1 MSGVGRT
8 FGLILKQIWRRLRQ
22 IVSYIVRNP
31 LSTSNQNPTRLVLA
45 PVDLRQA
52 DIFVASEIIAGR
64 FPLAGTV
71 LETEGR
77 NPFLEGSVSPPFDQ
91 KLHAFRWLRH
101 LRASS
106 DQRAGDRAKQLTDE
120 WMASYLKRMSGSEWE
135 FETVTQRLI
144 AFLSHSPII
153 LEKADQDFYQRF
165 LFCIAQHVRYLRR
178 VIPAAERNSA
188 RLKARIALAMAS
200 ICLPSSKTYIRSI
213 SAELESEL
221 GKQILPDGGHISR
234 NPLVL
239 LDLLA
244 DLLPLRQTYLN
255 LDHALPKNL
264 LPVMDQMFAALR
276 FFRHSSGDIALF
288 NGSNYVSANYLMSIL
303 QNDEKTKENSPN
315 LDDSGYA
322 RLDAARSVV
331 LSDVG
336 SAPKGELS
344 KYAHAGCLSF
354 EFSSGANRLIV
365 NSGFPTFKQKEFGK
379 FSRLTAA
386 HSTLIVDDTS
396 SARISSSSL
405 AGPIFI
411 HEPNVITFEKEVDN
425 GQTGFT
431 ASHDG
436 YAKDFNII
444 HQRQLRLKDDGSLF
458 SGLDTIEPAKAGDIP
473 NTPITIRFH
482 IHPSVDVGQ
491 SENGMIF
498 LTTKDGERWAFT
510 STVKAVVEK
519 DIFFSGLLGSVNSQ
533 QITLSFETG
542 RDRKAAW
549 IFKALHTSYI

>member
-1 MSGVGRT
+1 MGRT
-8 FGLILKQIWRRLRQ
+8 LALILKQVWRGLRQ
-22 IVSYIVRNP
+22 AVSFIARNP
-31 LSTSNQNPTRLVLA
+31 LNTSNQIPTRLDLA

-71 LETEGR
+71 LDAEGK
-77 NPFLEGSVSPPFDQ
+77 NPFLVHNNNADFEQ

-101 LRASS
+101 LRASDDLS
-106 DQRAGDRAKQLTDE
+106 AGDRAKQLTGE
-120 WMASYLKRMSGSEWE
+120 WMSVHLKRMNGAAWE
-135 FETVTQRLI
+135 YETVTQRLI

-165 LFCIAQHVRYLRR
+165 LFCISQHVRYLRR
-178 VIPAAERNSA
+178 VVPARERNA
-188 RLKARIALAMAS
+188 GRLHAKIALAMAS
-200 ICLPSSKTYIRSI
+200 ICLPSSKTYVRSM
-213 SAELESEL
+213 SAALEQELD
-221 GKQILPDGGHISR
+221 KQILPDGGHISR
-234 NPLVL
+234 NPLVI

-264 LPVMDQMFAALR
+264 LSVMEQMFAALR
-276 FFRHSSGDIALF
+276 FFKHSSGDIALF
-288 NGSNYVSANYLMSIL
+288 NGASHVSANYLMSIL
-303 QNDEKTKENSPN
+303 QNDEKTKENNPN

-336 SAPKGELS
+336 YAPKSELS

-365 NSGFPTFKQKEFGK
+365 NSGFPTFRQKEFGE

-386 HSTLIVDDTS
+386 HSTLIANDTS

-405 AGPIFI
+405 VGPVFI
-411 HEPNVITFEKEVDN
+411 QEPTVITFEKDTDA
-425 GQTGFT
+425 GQIGFT
-431 ASHDG
+431 TSHNG
-436 YAKDFNII
+436 YARDFNII
-444 HQRQLRLKDDGSLF
+444 HQRQLRMKDDGRLF
-458 SGLDTIEPAKAGDIP
+458 SGLDTIEAAKPGNIN

-482 IHPSVDVGQ
+482 IHPSVEVGQ

-498 LTTKDGERWAFT
+498 LSTKDGERWAFT
-510 STVKAVVEK
+510 STVKAAIEK
-519 DIFFSGLLGSVNSQ
+519 DIFFSGLLGPVNSQ
-533 QITLSFETG
+533 QISLSFET
-542 RDRKAAW
+542 DHERKAAW

>member
-8 FGLILKQIWRRLRQ
+8 LGLILKQVWRRLRQ
-22 IVSYIVRNP
+22 MVSHIARNP
-31 LSTSNQNPTRLVLA
+31 LSTSNQTPTRLVLA

-52 DIFVASEIIAGR
+52 DVFVASEIIAGR

-71 LETEGR
+71 FEADGKS
-77 NPFLEGSVSPPFDQ
+77 PFLESNLNVDFEQ
-91 KLHAFRWLRH
+91 RLHAFRWLRH
-101 LRASS
+101 LRASD

-120 WMASYLKRMSGSEWE
+120 WMSSHLNRMNGSALQL
-135 FETVTQRLI
+135 ETVTQRLI

-178 VIPAAERNSA
+178 VTPATERNTI
-188 RLKARIALAMAS
+188 RLQAKIALAMAS
-200 ICLPSSKTYIRSI
+200 ICLPSSKTYVRSM
-213 SAELESEL
+213 AAALEQELD
-221 GKQILPDGGHISR
+221 KQIFPDGGHISR
-234 NPLVL
+234 NPQVL

-255 LDHALPKNL
+255 LDQALPKNL
-264 LPVMDQMFAALR
+264 LSVMDQMFAALR

-336 SAPKGELS
+336 HAPKGELS

-365 NSGFPTFKQKEFGK
+365 NSGFPTFRQKEFGE

-386 HSTLIVDDTS
+386 HSTLIANDTS
-396 SARISSSSL
+396 SARISPSTL
-405 AGPIFI
+405 TGPVFI
-411 HEPNVITFEKEVDN
+411 QEPDVIAFKKEMDE

-444 HQRQLRLKDDGSLF
+444 HQRQLRLKDDGRLF
-458 SGLDTIEPAKAGDIP
+458 SGLDTIEPAKLGDVKNI
-473 NTPITIRFH
+473 PITIRFH
-482 IHPSVDVGQ
+482 IHPTVEVGQ

-498 LTTKDGERWAFT
+498 LSSKAGERWAFT
-510 STVKAVVEK
+510 STVKAVIEK
-519 DIFFSGLLGSVNSQ
+519 DIFFSGLLGPVNSQ
-533 QITLSFETG
+533 QITLSFETAHE
-542 RDRKAAW
+542 RKAAW